1 MTKDSNAGFVASVN
15 IQTKRRILCSATWT
29 RSIITLVTAAQT
41 VGRLP
46 LRRMRCS
53 FIKENT
59 INREIILSSREIKS
73 VDDFFAF

>member
-1 MTKDSNAGFVASVN
+1 MTKDSSAGFVASVI

-29 RSIITLVTAAQT
+29 RSTITLVTAVQT

-46 LRRMRCS
+46 PRRMRCS

-59 INREIILSSREIKS
+59 INREILSSREIKS

>member
-1 MTKDSNAGFVASVN
+1 MTKDSSAGFVASVI

-29 RSIITLVTAAQT
+29 RSTITLVTAVQT

-46 LRRMRCS
+46 PRRMRCS